1 MRSRVRFI
9 VAICLAVGL
18 AGVLGFMS
26 LKGNQQTYA
35 SPGTL
40 TAGKTYRL
48 NGTVAP
54 GAPSEAAALAQSTGG
69 LRFLL
74 RDKADKTKTTEIVYR
89 GSVPDT
95 FKVGRDIIVIGSLKN
110 GVFQAQRNSMIAQ
123 CPSKFQA
130 KADALAHQSSS

>member
-1 MRSRVRFI
+1 MRSRIRFI
-9 VAICLAVGL
+9 VAVCLAVGL

-40 TAGKTYRL
+40 VAGKTYRL

-54 GAPSEAAALAQSTGG
+54 GAPGDAAARAQSAEG
-69 LRFLL
+69 LRFTI
-74 RDKADKTKTTEIVYR
+74 RDKADAARTTEIVYR

-95 FKVGRDIIVIGSLKN
+95 FKAGRDIIVVGSLKD
-110 GVFQAQRNSMIAQ
+110 GVFQADRNSMIAQ

-130 KADALAHQSSS
+130 KADKAAQSAKS

>member
-9 VAICLAVGL
+9 IAICMAVGL
-18 AGVLGFMS
+18 AGVLGVMS

-35 SPGTL
+35 SPGAL
-40 TAGKTYRL
+40 VAGKTYRL
-48 NGTVAP
+48 NATVAP
-54 GAPSEAAALAQSTGG
+54 GAPADAAARAQTAEG
-69 LRFLL
+69 LRFTV
-74 RDKADKTKTTEIVYR
+74 RDKANPGTTIDVVYR

-95 FKVGRDIIVIGSLKN
+95 FKVGRDIVVVGKLED

-130 KADALAHQSSS
+130 KADEAAHSGSR